1 MSKLFPLTVTFKP
14 SIDCFIAESESF
26 RSWTYAFR
34 LFSASVALLISL
46 EREDWISWSFK
57 FKSAIDSLVE
67 SLRFSIDSFIAVSSA
82 FALAISESIL
92 LLTAVLLVLTVF
104 LIVSRTLLRVSSLW
118 VILSLV
124 PSTERLFP
132 IFLRI
137 LCLSL

>member
-14 SIDCFIAESESF
+14 SIDYFIAESESF
-26 RSWTYAFR
+26 RSWTDAFR

-92 LLTAVLLVLTVF
+92 LTSF
-104 LIVSRTLLRVSSLW
+104 
-118 VILSLV
+118 
-124 PSTERLFP
+124 
-132 IFLRI
+132 
-137 LCLSL
+137 C